1 MLGGERLTGCED
13 ERRAIQQ
20 EMDTLIPKRVQPQI
34 AFAPAFEEDYLQG
47 LRSLATDRILPLLLA

>member
-1 MLGGERLTGCED
+1 MTGCED
-13 ERRAIQQ
+13 EQRAIQQ